1 MRVAVI
7 RYPGSNAD
15 FDAFQALR
23 ALGMWPAF
31 VFHKSAELGP
41 CDAIVIPG
49 GFSYGD
55 YLRPGS
61 IARFSPISSAVIEAA
76 QRGVPTLGICN
87 GFQILTEL
95 GLLPGALAP
104 NEGSRFVCR
113 DIWLRTEAPGA
124 FTSQEM
130 VGKALRLPIAHANG
144 RYVAEAET
152 LRSLQGE
159 GQVAFRYVAAP
170 EKCDTASDA
179 PHAVTQA
186 ATEPRRAPLARS
198 AAVLAPSLAQTVA
211 HSNPNGSIDDIAGI
225 YDARRRVLG
234 LMPHP
239 ERASESVLGN
249 SAGAALFE
257 SLGRFM
263 GGETR

>member
-23 ALGMWPAF
+23 ALGMRPSF
-31 VFHKSAELGP
+31 VFHKSPELAP

-61 IARFSPISSAVIEAA
+61 IARFSPISAAVIEAA

-113 DIWLRTEAPGA
+113 DIWLRTETSGA
-124 FTSQEM
+124 FTGTDM

-144 RYVAEAET
+144 RYVAEPET
-152 LRSLQGE
+152 LRRLQGE

-170 EKCDTASDA
+170 LPQGDASGAQREATGDA
-179 PHAVTQA
+179 
-186 ATEPRRAPLARS
+186 RRGTLARS
-198 AAVLAPSLAQTVA
+198 AAAQAPALAQSIA
-211 HSNPNGSIDDIAGI
+211 PPNPNGSIDDIAGI
-225 YDARRRVLG
+225 YDAKRRVLG

-249 SAGAALFE
+249 RSGAALFE
-257 SLGRFM
+257 SLGRLLS
-263 GGETR
+263 GETR